1 MKTIERTDVKNVR
14 AVYEYQGFGSSWVLF
29 KWVSHRNEE
38 VLMGEWKDG
47 KVALHL
53 WERER
58 EILEQFI
65 PDLNGHYLLQCS
77 VFNQSIVAS
86 TSLRHHYFAS
96 HLPNHQLQIDYE
108 ALPFRDNSVDCVV
121 GHHILNHRAPA
132 HQCLREAAR
141 IVVPNG
147 YLVIVGFNPY
157 SSWGMSRLLSKYSLA
172 PEGRYISQ
180 SRLLDW
186 LTLLGF
192 RIEDVSGLQYA
203 PPFLLRHF
211 PKFSKLLDK
220 VLRYV
225 GLPGA
230 GVYVLLAR
238 KLVAGRTPIRPQW
251 RALGGRR
258 IPVATPSTRGSSVP
272 SR

>member
-1 MKTIERTDVKNVR
+1 MLGLWRQQKHAQNLWLNEKEELERI
-14 AVYEYQGFGSSWVLF
+14 
-29 KWVSHRNEE
+29 
-38 VLMGEWKDG
+38 M
-47 KVALHL
+47 
-53 WERER
+53 
-58 EILEQFI
+58 
-65 PDLNGHYLLQCS
+65 PDLYGHYLLQCS
-77 VFNQSIVAS
+77 AFNQSIVTS
-86 TSLRHHYFAS
+86 TSLKYHFCAS
-96 HLPNHQLQIDYE
+96 HYPDSQLIVDYD
-108 ALPFRDNSVDCVV
+108 ALPFRDNSLDCVV
-121 GHHILNHRAPA
+121 GHHILDYQAAA

-157 SSWGMSRLLSKYSLA
+157 SSWGLSRLLGRYSLA
-172 PEGRYISQ
+172 PKGNYISR

-186 LTLLGF
+186 LALLGF
-192 RIEDVSGLQYA
+192 RVEQVSDLQYA
-203 PPFLLRHF
+203 PPMLLKYF
-211 PKFSKLLDK
+211 PRFSKQLDR
-220 VLRYV
+220 VLRYI

>member
-1 MKTIERTDVKNVR
+1 M
-14 AVYEYQGFGSSWVLF
+14 S
-29 KWVSHRNEE
+29 
-38 VLMGEWKDG
+38 GEWRHE
-47 KVALHL
+47 KVAQSL
-53 WERER
+53 WGREK
-58 EILEQFI
+58 ETLAHVM
-65 PDLNGHYLLQCS
+65 PDMYGHHLLQYSTFNES
-77 VFNQSIVAS
+77 VVTS
-86 TSLRHHYFAS
+86 TTLRHHYFAS
-96 HLPNHQLQIDYE
+96 HLPNSQLIIDYE
-108 ALPFRDNSVDCVV
+108 ALPFRDNSMDCVV
-121 GHHILNHRAPA
+121 GHHILDHQPET

-147 YLVIVGFNPY
+147 YLVIIGFNPF
-157 SSWGMSRLLSKYSLA
+157 STWGLSRLLGRYSLA
-172 PEGRYISQ
+172 PKGHYISQ

-192 RIEDVSGLQYA
+192 RVEHISGLQYA
-203 PPFLLRHF
+203 PPILLKHF
-211 PKFSKLLDK
+211 PLLSKQIDRA
-220 VLRYV
+220 LRYI

-258 IPVATPSTRGSSVP
+258 IPVAVPSARGSSVP

>member
-1 MKTIERTDVKNVR
+1 MV
-14 AVYEYQGFGSSWVLF
+14 
-29 KWVSHRNEE
+29 
-38 VLMGEWKDG
+38 GEWRKERM
-47 KVALHL
+47 AQSL
-53 WERER
+53 WAREKEELER
-58 EILEQFI
+58 IM
-65 PDLNGHYLLQCS
+65 PDLYGHYLLQCS
-77 VFNQSIVAS
+77 TFNESIVAAS
-86 TSLRHHYFAS
+86 SLRHHFFAS
-96 HLPNHQLQIDYE
+96 HYTDAPLIIDYE

-121 GHHILNHRAPA
+121 GHHILDHQSAA

-147 YLVIVGFNPY
+147 YLVVVGFNPY
-157 SSWGMSRLLSKYSLA
+157 STWGLSRLLGRYSLA
-172 PEGRYISQ
+172 PKGDFISR

-186 LTLLGF
+186 LALLGF
-192 RIEDVSGLQYA
+192 RVEHVSGFQYA
-203 PPFLLRHF
+203 PPVLLKYF
-211 PKFSKLLDK
+211 PRFSKQLDR
-220 VLRYV
+220 VLRYI